1 MKATLEKKL
10 KVEELRKM
18 ILAAEGFS
26 IASGSDDLIKNV
38 GPMEQAFPTGTFPLG
53 AIHEFISNDV
63 EQAAAA
69 TGFISCLIGQL
80 MQQKGPCLWVSIG
93 NRLFPPSLGRFGIA
107 PHRIIFINLKLEKDA
122 LWVIEEALKCS
133 SLAAVVGEIRDL
145 DLTASRRLQL
155 AVEQSRVT
163 GFLHRYRPRRSQNL
177 ACVSRWQVRPIC
189 TQLGGG
195 LPGIGQPTWLVELQ
209 KIRNG
214 RPGAWQIGW
223 TSGRFHFMDKPMPEK
238 KVIYTKKAM

>member
-1 MKATLEKKL
+1 
-10 KVEELRKM
+10 M

-26 IASGSDDLIKNV
+26 IASGSDDLIKNI

-63 EQAAAA
+63 EQAAAS

-107 PHRIIFINLKLEKDA
+107 PHRIIFINLEQEKDA

-163 GFLHRYRPRRSQNL
+163 GFLHRYRPRRAQHL
-177 ACVSRWQVRPIC
+177 ACVSRWQIRP
-189 TQLGGG
+189 LSSHLDGK
-195 LPGIGQPTWLVELQ
+195 LPGIGRPTWLVELQ

-214 RPGAWQIGW
+214 KPGTWQIEW
-223 TSGRFHFMDKPMPEK
+223 VSGRFHYMDKQVAVRKE
-238 KVIYTKKAM
+238 ICTKKAM